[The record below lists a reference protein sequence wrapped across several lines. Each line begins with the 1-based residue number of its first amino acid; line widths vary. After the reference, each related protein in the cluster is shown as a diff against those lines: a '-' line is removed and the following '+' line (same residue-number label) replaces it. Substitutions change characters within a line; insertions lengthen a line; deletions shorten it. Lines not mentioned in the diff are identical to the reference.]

1 MGTRGFHQ
9 LPPGWRQPGWF
20 IADPLPQR
28 RADATALLA
37 ELHQRQQVTPELAE
51 ARLRCQPASAALRE
65 RLSAALGRRPRRARR
80 ATPALAEARAA
91 AGRIDKRAAQ
101 AAVAELRAEG
111 LDPTRLAR
119 ATGRI
124 LTGAPR
130 PGDERLALAGVAA
143 LAEADYE

>member
-91 AGRIDKRAAQ
+91 ASRIDKRAAQ

-111 LDPTRLAR
+111 LDPRVVAASTR
-119 ATGRI
+119 RI
-124 LTGAPR
+124 LSGNFQAADVDLTLDALELIGAT
-130 PGDERLALAGVAA
+130 DA
-143 LAEADYE
+143 